1 MRDFIKV
8 YFPIV
13 AMVLAGFAFAW
24 HFVDPAPPASFVF
37 ASGEPGSAKTEFAE
51 RYRVLLAREGVT
63 LDVRETRG
71 ALDSMRRMGGDAPSV
86 DAAFIQGGVGSEEGF
101 PGLAT
106 VASVFFEPVWL
117 VLRADLAVA
126 KLHDIRGLRVG
137 VGLEGSGT
145 QILVRQMLRANGLD
159 AARDIAPSILGTDA
173 AFAALRDGQIDAAFS
188 VSANPPPGLADMLA
202 DGRFRLFGY
211 RRHEAY
217 RLQFP
222 FLSSVVLP
230 AGGLDLARDL
240 PREETILLAPA
251 TQLVVREDLH
261 PALVGLLVRAAQ
273 QVHKQRQLFSP
284 AGTFP
289 TTRYND
295 FDLHEDSARLLERG
309 PSFLTRILP
318 FWAAVLA
325 ERMVV
330 LLIPLLTLLIPLARL
345 APPAYRWQVRG
356 RIFNKYKELRRI
368 ERNLRDNED
377 RAARAALVA
386 ELEKLQQ
393 EAEALK
399 VPASYADI
407 LYNLRQHIRFVR
419 EIVAPR

>member
-1 MRDFIKV
+1 MREFIKV

-13 AMVLAGFAFAW
+13 AMVLAGFAIAW
-24 HFVDPAPPASFVF
+24 HFVDPAPPDRFVF
-37 ASGEPGSAKTEFAE
+37 ASGEAGSAKSEFAE
-51 RYRVLLAREGVT
+51 RYRALLAKEGVS
-63 LDVRETRG
+63 LDVRQTRG
-71 ALDSMRRMGGDAPSV
+71 ALDSMQRMGGDAPSV

-106 VASVFFEPVWL
+106 VASVFYEPVWL

-137 VGLEGSGT
+137 VGPEGSGT

-159 AARDIAPSILGTDA
+159 AMRDIAPSILDTDA

-202 DGRFRLFGY
+202 DGRFRLFSF

-251 TQLVVREDLH
+251 AQLVVREDLH
-261 PALVGLLVRAAQ
+261 PALVGLLVRTAQ

-295 FDLHEDSARLLERG
+295 FDLHEDSVRLLERG

-325 ERMVV
+325 ERMMV
-330 LLIPLLTLLIPLARL
+330 LLIPLLTLLIPLARI

-356 RIFNKYKELRRI
+356 KIFNKYKELRRI
-368 ERNLRDNED
+368 ERDLRANPTAE
-377 RAARAALVA
+377 AKARLHGELAALQA
-386 ELEKLQQ
+386 A
-393 EAEALK
+393 AEALR
-399 VPASYADI
+399 VPVSYADV
-407 LYNLRQHIRFVR
+407 LYNLRLHIRFVR
-419 EIVAPR
+419 EIVAPQ